1 MNKIT
6 NGLNVDIP
14 ILLIFPDLSKIDIDL
29 KAGDSID
36 TEAMQVKLNDSFEV
50 IGDELTTIGNEI
62 IHNISD
68 STKSVIITDN
78 RELLYRSVQ
87 YIYVSIID
95 IVDEQRNEE
104 YNYTPSDYLKY
115 FLVVLFLAL
124 LIIVVIYGGMVVW
137 NYVKVGKVTF
147 V

>member
-95 IVDEQRNEE
+95 IVDEQPNEE

-115 FLVVLFLAL
+115 FLVVLFLVL